1 MKTRKWAKK
10 TGLSGLEKMLIWSC
24 IFVTAECPCLGMTT
38 WLAGGHL
45 EACKSLI
52 VRVRMLKVLRASN
65 LFVLKK
71 WNCGGQQILEGVL
84 EYSVERRIWVV
95 AIHRGITLS

>member
-1 MKTRKWAKK
+1 MSKPESGQKRLGYLDRRK
-10 TGLSGLEKMLIWSC
+10 
-24 IFVTAECPCLGMTT
+24 CLYGHFFCDGWMSLPGNGH
-38 WLAGGHL
+38 LACKGHL

-65 LFVLKK
+65 LFILKK
-71 WNCGGQQILEGVL
+71 WDCGGQQILEGVL

-95 AIHRGITLS
+95 AIH